1 MTPIGLVAEGPTDI
15 AALRKL
21 LETEGLQPGGV
32 YLGDGGTKRGK
43 HNLDARVANY
53 AEAARR
59 GTPIAI
65 LRDLDDDAPCA
76 GDLVQKLVRN
86 RPHLLFL
93 RIAVVELEAWLV
105 AERDAFAK
113 HIGVSIGRLPREP
126 ERAGKIRP
134 LILTDAAHSKI
145 RDVRVGFPPT
155 ESSGLPFGSEY
166 ISYMTRFI
174 QDVWT
179 PSRAAENAP
188 SLARALLRLR
198 DYRLRVEGS

>member
-21 LETEGLQPGGV
+21 LETEGLQPGSV

-43 HNLDARVANY
+43 HNLDARIASY

-76 GDLVQKLVRN
+76 GDLIQKLVSD
-86 RPHLLFL
+86 RPDLLFF

-105 AERDAFAK
+105 AERELFAN
-113 HIGVSIGRLPREP
+113 HIGVSISRLPREP
-126 ERAGKIRP
+126 EKTGKIRP
-134 LILTDAAHSKI
+134 AILGAAPHSKL
-145 RDVRVGFPPT
+145 RDVIPIV
-155 ESSGLPFGSEY
+155 
-166 ISYMTRFI
+166 
-174 QDVWT
+174 
-179 PSRAAENAP
+179 
-188 SLARALLRLR
+188 
-198 DYRLRVEGS
+198 